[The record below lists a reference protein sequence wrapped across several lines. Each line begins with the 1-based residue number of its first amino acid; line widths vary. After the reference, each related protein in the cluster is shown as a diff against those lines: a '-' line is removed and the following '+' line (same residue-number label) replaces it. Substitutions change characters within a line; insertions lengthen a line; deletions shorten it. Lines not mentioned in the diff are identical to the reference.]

1 MTTFYCLPCS
11 DFAHNT
17 FPFTIATWP
26 VVLSKDGK
34 KILLHKSQSTGK
46 WQFIGGRYNDC
57 MTFRENAL
65 HHAELVVWKNTIQL
79 IDEEHP
85 VLLMDEIDL
94 REEEEQVLLIHYKA
108 TIENEKNVG
117 EATWFT
123 LDEIKMLDAKEET
136 SSSNIRIVSEKLL
149 G

>member
-1 MTTFYCLPCS
+1 
-11 DFAHNT
+11 
-17 FPFTIATWP
+17 
-26 VVLSKDGK
+26 
-34 KILLHKSQSTGK
+34 
-46 WQFIGGRYNDC
+46 
-57 MTFRENAL
+57 
-65 HHAELVVWKNTIQL
+65 
-79 IDEEHP
+79 
-85 VLLMDEIDL
+85 MDEIDL